1 MVQKESLTT
10 WRDPDLLRTL
20 LQMELMMTAVA
31 TAHVG
36 GAGLGGVDQV
46 LTLSNLV
53 YLFFE
58 GDDPEFAEAA
68 NQVELLHVQG
78 PEAGIVESPGH
89 HAKRVTHKHLVHPMA
104 GQEIRGRQLDVVPCI
119 RGRDSQNVVLGVY
132 HQVMCLEH
140 GQGKRMKPKKPEQGT
155 LGDHGYVDQ

>member
-1 MVQKESLTT
+1 MIKKESLTA

-20 LQMELMMTAVA
+20 LQMQLVMTAVPA
-31 TAHVG
+31 AHVG

-53 YLFFE
+53 NLFFE
-58 GDDPEFAEAA
+58 GDDPEFSEAA

-78 PEAGIVESPGH
+78 PEAGVVKSPGH
-89 HAKRVTHKHLVHPMA
+89 HPKRVTHKHLVHPMA
-104 GQEIRGRQLDVVPCI
+104 GQEVRGRQLDVVPCI

-140 GQGKRMKPKKPEQGT
+140 GQGKRMKPKKPALQR
-155 LGDHGYVDQ
+155 LSRHW